1 MCSDGFPIVNR
12 YACSLLPTVLQGI
25 KGIVNGFDYIIA
37 GLIEGYTNNTAG
49 IVHYAPLIIGF
60 SHPFMTSEL

>member
-1 MCSDGFPIVNR
+1 MSADGFSVMNG
-12 YACSLLPTVLQGI
+12 YARSLLPTMLQGI

-49 IVHYAPLIIGF
+49 IVQLCTSSSRPF
-60 SHPFMTSEL
+60 SSIYDF